1 MSEVNISLKN
11 VTLEYDLYR
20 DKTSNLKET
29 LINLFRGNKHLVG
42 PKIEKLKALHGI
54 DLDLKQGD
62 RLGIIGLNGAG
73 KSTLLKVISGIL
85 KPTIGEVVVNG
96 NMQPLIEVGAGFHFE
111 FSGRENIYL
120 NGYMLGFT
128 KKKIAEKEKEIIEF
142 SELQE
147 FIDVPVKYYS
157 SGMQTRLAFSIA
169 TSIEPEILVFDEMLS
184 AGDISFV
191 NKAKARMDKLIQE
204 AKILVLVSHDL
215 GLVESICEKCICL
228 EKGRVVFSGT
238 PSDTISYYKS
248 KVAP

>member
-1 MSEVNISLKN
+1 MSKSVKISLKN

-20 DKTSNLKET
+20 DKTNNLKET
-29 LINLFRGNKHLVG
+29 FINLIRGNKHVIG
-42 PKIEKLKALHGI
+42 PHTEKLKALNDI
-54 DLDLKQGD
+54 NLELTQGD

-85 KPTIGEVVVNG
+85 KPTIGKVEVIG

-120 NGYMLGFT
+120 NGYMLGFS
-128 KKKIAEKEKEIIEF
+128 KKQIAEKEKEIIEF

-204 AKILVLVSHDL
+204 AKLLVLVSHDL
-215 GLVESICEKCICL
+215 GLVESICKNAIL
-228 EKGRVVFSGT
+228 LNKGKVEFSGT
-238 PSDTISYYKS
+238 AQDVVKKYRE
-248 KVAP
+248 AN